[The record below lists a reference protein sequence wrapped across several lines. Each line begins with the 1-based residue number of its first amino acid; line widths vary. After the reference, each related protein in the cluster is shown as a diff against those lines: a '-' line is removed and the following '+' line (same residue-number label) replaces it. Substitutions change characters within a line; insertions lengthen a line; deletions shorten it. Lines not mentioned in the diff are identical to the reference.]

1 MIFLLLFLS
10 SLTLMSVLAL
20 LPTVSEIKFT
30 LNGSA
35 RLEFTVAFL
44 KIELYDFGGGKN
56 KSSITF
62 YKKLAKRITEL
73 LSHSAVKIEDLKIS
87 IPKQNNYTNSHFI
100 IPYLYHA
107 AISALIAYL
116 KSKSEKLSVRENAV
130 CISSEN
136 EDGISLGI
144 SLRAELFYVLR
155 AIVQILAD
163 QRADAKTADKK
174 RPPRKEARAY
184 RVKKGS

>member
-1 MIFLLLFLS
+1 
-10 SLTLMSVLAL
+10 MSVLAL

-73 LSHSAVKIEDLKIS
+73 LSHSAVKIEDLKIP
-87 IPKQNNYTNSHFI
+87 IPKQNNYNSHFI

-107 AISALIAYL
+107 AISTMIAYL

-130 CISSEN
+130 CLSSEN
-136 EDGISLGI
+136 VDGISLGI
-144 SLRAELFYVLR
+144 SLRAGLFYVLR

-163 QRADAKTADKK
+163 QRADAKTENKK